1 MKDTFTKLKMVFF
14 SLMTV
19 SMGVGAIMVGWVTF
33 FATDYL
39 GLAPVTIGLLFML
52 SKIFDGVTDLIAGF
66 IIDKTHSPLGK
77 GRPFDL
83 AMIGYWACVI
93 LMFLVPIMGKGLT
106 YAWIFIMFTL
116 ANSVFQTLL
125 SCANTAYMAN
135 VIDRPDQTLLTNAI
149 TGIISMIVSTA
160 GGVMLPQLAAT
171 MGTSREGWGKIAL
184 ILGIPALMIGMLR
197 FFLVKEK
204 ANRREHMDVFRFKD
218 TVTVVTHNK
227 YIVMVALVILVSNI
241 GYYSISGVTS
251 YYCTYI
257 LGDVGVASVMS
268 LVMLSTVISLI
279 LTPIL
284 APKIGLAKFI
294 RILSVLAI
302 GASLARLIAPTNLVL
317 QLISGFMIVPGFL
330 TTWLYLSTFTID
342 CIDYGEWNTGI
353 RSEGSTTCIPSF
365 CSKVGSAFGSGLVGV
380 LMGLS
385 GYNGSLTVQPASAQR
400 MLIVMFSVIPAIF
413 GVIQYVV
420 LRFYDL
426 DAKIPEIRKQLAE
439 KNG

>member
-1 MKDTFTKLKMVFF
+1 
-14 SLMTV
+14 MT
-19 SMGVGAIMVGWVTF
+19 
-33 FATDYL
+33 L
-39 GLAPVTIGLLFML
+39 
-52 SKIFDGVTDLIAGF
+52 
-66 IIDKTHSPLGK
+66 
-77 GRPFDL
+77 
-83 AMIGYWACVI
+83 
-93 LMFLVPIMGKGLT
+93 
-106 YAWIFIMFTL
+106 
-116 ANSVFQTLL
+116 
-125 SCANTAYMAN
+125 
-135 VIDRPDQTLLTNAI
+135 
-149 TGIISMIVSTA
+149 
-160 GGVMLPQLAAT
+160 
-171 MGTSREGWGKIAL
+171 TSREGWGKIAL

-317 QLISGFMIVPGFL
+317 LLISAGCRPC
-330 TTWLYLSTFTID
+330 S
-342 CIDYGEWNTGI
+342 CCR
-353 RSEGSTTCIPSF
+353 RSGRP
-365 CSKVGSAFGSGLVGV
+365 
-380 LMGLS
+380 
-385 GYNGSLTVQPASAQR
+385 
-400 MLIVMFSVIPAIF
+400 
-413 GVIQYVV
+413 
-420 LRFYDL
+420 
-426 DAKIPEIRKQLAE
+426 
-439 KNG
+439 